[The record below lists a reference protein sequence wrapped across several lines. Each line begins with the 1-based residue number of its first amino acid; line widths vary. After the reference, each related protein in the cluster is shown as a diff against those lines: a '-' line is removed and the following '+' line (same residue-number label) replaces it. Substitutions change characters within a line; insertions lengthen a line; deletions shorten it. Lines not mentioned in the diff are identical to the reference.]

1 MLSGTLYVVV
11 DAVDDGALV
20 DDEHGKLFEDGL
32 QVADAFGNLDD
43 LTFARLYLLL
53 RVLYCEKLV
62 LAEPLVC
69 KAVAFRR
76 LR

>member
-1 MLSGTLYVVV
+1 MRNQPV
-11 DAVDDGALV
+11 DVQLHAGAIGQALA
-20 DDEHGKLFEDGL
+20 DGL

-43 LTFARLYLLL
+43 LTFARLYRLL